1 MLAASAEIA
10 RVAEAA
16 GAEGVSRDGIPLEPG
31 ETTPNVFRVSER
43 RVPMSSDVLT
53 VAFCYAFAFSN
64 VLFQGL
70 LHIHALLDNP
80 FGHHPAKFPLR
91 QFVAQLVGQTSALLA
106 ARARARPAASPS
118 VAMFRRSESGG
129 ESEEEREDP
138 RA

>member
-1 MLAASAEIA
+1 M
-10 RVAEAA
+10 
-16 GAEGVSRDGIPLEPG
+16 
-31 ETTPNVFRVSER
+31 
-43 RVPMSSDVLT
+43 
-53 VAFCYAFAFSN
+53 
-64 VLFQGL
+64 LFQGL

-106 ARARARPAASPS
+106 GAHEPPAASPS

-129 ESEEEREDP
+129 ESEEKREDP